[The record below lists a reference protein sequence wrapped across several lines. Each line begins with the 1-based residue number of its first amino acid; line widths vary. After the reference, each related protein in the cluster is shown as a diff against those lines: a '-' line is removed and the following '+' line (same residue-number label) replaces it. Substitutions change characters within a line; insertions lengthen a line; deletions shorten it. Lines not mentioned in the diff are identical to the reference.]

1 MKKITLLLFFLGV
14 LWGGPLDF
22 GGGSADTSFV
32 DKATVALEKRVKD
45 YPGADRLYREL
56 FYTPVWVGKK
66 GPTSFGKALLK
77 RIQKDRTIPPM
88 LGLKE
93 DAKKLQA
100 RMKELYASRTS
111 LGQKIEMEL
120 ALSRLYLNYMH
131 YLLYGGIDWP
141 AFDAKRKALEKKY
154 NAKVGWDYYRPK
166 MTPASLLVEATLRGD
181 LNAAFDKAEPKRFR
195 YRELKKALVRY
206 LDIAKEGGWKPLP
219 PFKSIKPG
227 TSNPAI
233 VPIRKHLRLVGDLRS
248 CESPDDSPVYDPCLQ
263 KAVKRFKL
271 RHGLKGT
278 AVIDRATRRW
288 LNVPVAKK
296 ILLMRLNLDR
306 IKWLWREEAPIRIE
320 LNIPSFRLYFYEG
333 RHLVDTMRVITGK
346 PNHPTPSF
354 HNVMKYIVVNPYW
367 KIPESIVKQ
376 EMLKHLIRDP
386 YYYERRG
393 KILKRSWDENSPRV
407 DPGTVNWAKYRA
419 KDKHIPYYFMQVPGS
434 RNALGKIKFLFP
446 NGYSVY
452 IHDTP
457 TKKLFFRN
465 ERAFSHGCMRIQKP
479 RELLKVL
486 ALYNDNIDV
495 DAIMARLGT
504 KEKKTIGLKR
514 RVPVDITYLTA
525 YIDPYG
531 NLNFRKD
538 IYHYDKYQLEHYAY
552 NPGRAGMA
560 REARG
565 AKPAKK
571 PTK

>member
-1 MKKITLLLFFLGV
+1 MKKLIPLLFFFGA
-14 LWGGPLDF
+14 LWAGPLDF

-32 DKATVALEKRVKD
+32 DKATVALEKRVKE
-45 YPGADRLYREL
+45 YPGVDRLYQEL

-66 GPTSFGKALLK
+66 GPTSFGRALLK
-77 RIQKDRTIPPM
+77 RVQNDRTIPPM
-88 LGLKE
+88 LGLKK
-93 DAKKLQA
+93 DAKKLQT
-100 RMKELYASRTS
+100 RLRELGSNASLKR
-111 LGQKIEMEL
+111 KIEMEL

-141 AFDAKRKALEKKY
+141 AFDAKRKELEKKY

-166 MTPASLLVEATLRGD
+166 MTPASLLVEATMRGD

-195 YRELKKALVRY
+195 YRELKRALVRY
-206 LDIAKEGGWKPLP
+206 LDVAKEGGWKPLP

-233 VPIRKHLRLVGDLRS
+233 VQIRKHLRLEGDLQG
-248 CESPDDSPVYDPCLQ
+248 CESPDDSPVYDLCLQ
-263 KAVKRFKL
+263 RAVKRFKL

-278 AVIDRATRRW
+278 AVIDRATRHW
-288 LNVPVAKK
+288 LNMPVEKK

-306 IKWLWREEAPIRIE
+306 IKWLWRDEAPIRIE

-457 TKKLFFRN
+457 TKRLFFKN

-552 NPGRAGMA
+552 NPGRAGTA
-560 REARG
+560 RETRG
-565 AKPAKK
+565 TEPAKK